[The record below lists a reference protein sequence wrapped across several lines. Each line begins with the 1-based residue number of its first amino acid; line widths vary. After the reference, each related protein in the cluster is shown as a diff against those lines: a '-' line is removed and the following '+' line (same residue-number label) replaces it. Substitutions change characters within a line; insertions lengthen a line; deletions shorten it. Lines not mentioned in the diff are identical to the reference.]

1 MALVEQSALNNIINY
16 STFMMKNSGLFPV
29 MKSNS
34 IISLPALRKS
44 YKLMDVTK
52 TGAREFTRRLS
63 CGICTQSFVTGVS
76 SVWNL
81 IRVYIERL
89 VVSRLSWVP

>member
-44 YKLMDVTK
+44 YNYIEVRK
-52 TGAREFTRRLS
+52 TGAREFIRRLS
-63 CGICTQSFVTGVS
+63 CGACTQSFVTGVS
-76 SVWNL
+76 SVWKL
-81 IRVYIERL
+81 MKVYIDRMVLFRL
-89 VVSRLSWVP
+89 